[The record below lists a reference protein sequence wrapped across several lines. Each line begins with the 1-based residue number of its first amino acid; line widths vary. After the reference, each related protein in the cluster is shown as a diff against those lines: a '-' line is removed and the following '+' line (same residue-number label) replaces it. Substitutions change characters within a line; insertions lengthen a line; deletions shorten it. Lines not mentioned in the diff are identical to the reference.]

1 MPGSWFNAMA
11 FMGPGLYDFFSVLFS
26 TNYFYYYFSSSSL

>member
-11 FMGPGLYDFFSVLFS
+11 FMGPGLYDFLSVLFS
-26 TNYFYYYFSSSSL
+26 TYYFSSSSL